1 MRTKID
7 THALLIS
14 VLKEHKKSLDL
25 ISTNLEEQ
33 LDRLTD
39 ALARLEAVTAEAG
52 GMKLK
57 RRLLGR
63 RE

>member
-1 MRTKID
+1 VRTKID

-39 ALARLEAVTAEAG
+39 TLARLEAVTAEAG

-57 RRLLGR
+57 RRLSGR
-63 RE
+63 R

>member
-1 MRTKID
+1 VRTKID

-39 ALARLEAVTAEAG
+39 TLARLEAVTAEAG

-57 RRLLGR
+57 SRLSGR
-63 RE
+63 R